1 MGQGMDQNP
10 YAVDSE
16 QGQAWIS
23 AFHDGTRERELI
35 LSMEPAGDELIKSDA
50 DDDVFDED
58 ED

>member
-1 MGQGMDQNP
+1 MDQNP